1 MTKKTDKETGGDL
14 EFDFAD
20 CSEDD
25 IVRVDQVIRDR
36 PAVDFGVTPPNDPC
50 LLIEVKDPGNP
61 RAHKPD
67 RERFIAKMQTD
78 AFLNEQ
84 VIDAN
89 RTSYQFMT
97 ARNPAR
103 ISYVFLGVFGIARLF
118 AERKVKAL
126 LKTMQ
131 DIVNR
136 QISGTPGLPVV
147 ILVSERSW
155 NTVIHQYPLRRVS
168 EG

>member
-1 MTKKTDKETGGDL
+1 MTKVTDKEKGGDL

-20 CSEDD
+20 CCEDD
-25 IVRVDQVIRDR
+25 IVRVDEVVRDK

-67 RERFIAKMQTD
+67 RNQFIAEMQTAD
-78 AFLNEQ
+78 FLNRQ
-84 VIDAN
+84 VVEAN
-89 RTSYQFMT
+89 HNSYIFMT

-103 ISYVFLGVFGIARLF
+103 DRYVFLGVFGIARLF
-118 AERKVKAL
+118 AERKVAAL

-131 DIVNR
+131 DIVNQ
-136 QISGTPGLPVV
+136 QISSAPGLPSV

-155 NTVIHQYPLRRVS
+155 NKVLPQYPLRRVS